1 MKYILLF
8 FFLFFTIWINS
19 SPVFSQMISN
29 GNFSYEI
36 SVPSSGSYQ
45 ASVRASKVTP
55 SPVNPVSPLASQF
68 PLFGLENLPLGFT
81 IEGINFDENAANTGY
96 YQIPPDPIGAAG
108 PDHLVSVVNSTIE
121 WFTKAGVTENSQ
133 SLQSFFSPVSPLTL
147 TFDPKVIYDQY
158 TDRFVVVTL
167 EQVEAGTNPNPGNIS
182 RILLAVSDD
191 SDPNGTWYFHAI
203 NAKTVISSVER
214 WADYPGFAVDEEAIY
229 VTTNMFAFAGAST
242 TTSAVR
248 LWIINKG
255 LGSGGFYDGGT
266 ASVNVYNP
274 YAGGGTATTTQPTHI
289 FGSNFPSS
297 VGTFL
302 VSYSGL
308 TSGGNEFVQV
318 VRVDNPLGSPTFSPQ
333 YVNIGNIEGPSFPA
347 LPDAPQSGTAI
358 GIEVNDRRALHA
370 VWRDTMLYLV
380 AEILPNSGPDA
391 SQTTAHWWKLNTSN
405 LNSISLNDQ
414 GNVGGEDIATGTY
427 TFFPSIAV
435 DSTGNM
441 AIGFSASASTIYPGA
456 YYTGRLST
464 DPPGTVQGSE
474 VVRAGLDY
482 YIRTFGTPG
491 FDRNRWGDYSGIS
504 VDPADGLTFWV
515 YNEYALTRGTAF
527 GGEDGRWGTAFG
539 SFAFTV
545 SANIKAILE
554 GPFNGTSMLTS
565 LQDNGDL
572 PLTQPYNT
580 SPWNYGGAESV
591 TNIPPNIVDWVLVE
605 LRTGTSASTSIKT
618 RAAFLKDD
626 GSIVDLDGISQ
637 VKFVGV
643 VADDYYLVVRHR
655 NHLPIMSAT
664 AQSLSYTSSLF
675 DFTSDINNAYGL
687 NSMAPLQGGL
697 FGLWGGDADAS
708 GLIDGNDR
716 TITWDNRNF
725 NGYQNSDCVLSGT
738 VDANDRSLVWN
749 NRNQITNVP

>member
-8 FFLFFTIWINS
+8 FFLFFTIWDNPL
-19 SPVFSQMISN
+19 PVYSQMISD
-29 GNFSYEI
+29 GGFSYEKA
-36 SVPSSGSYQ
+36 VPSSGSYQ
-45 ASVRASKVTP
+45 AVVSASA
-55 SPVNPVSPLASQF
+55 VSPF
-68 PLFGLENLPLGFT
+68 PVIQTPPYQNKFPFFGLESLPLGST
-81 IEGINFDENAANTGY
+81 IEGINFNEDAVNTGF

-108 PDHLVSVVNSTIE
+108 PGHLVSVVNSTIE

-133 SLQSFFSPVSPLTL
+133 SLQDFFSPLFPTTL

-158 TDRFVVVTL
+158 VGRFVVVSL
-167 EQVEAGTNPNPGNIS
+167 ERVEVGTNPNPGNIS
-182 RILLAVSDD
+182 RILLAVTDD

-203 NAKTVISSVER
+203 NAKTVISSAEC

-229 VTTNMFAFAGAST
+229 VTANMFAFSPRNISG
-242 TTSAVR
+242 AVR

-266 ASVNVYNP
+266 TSVNVYNP
-274 YAGGGTATTTQPTHI
+274 YGGGGTAITTQPTHI
-289 FGSNFPSS
+289 FGTNLPSTI
-297 VGTFL
+297 GTFL

-308 TSGGNEFVQV
+308 NDGTNEYVQIV
-318 VRVDNPLGSPTFSPQ
+318 QVDNPLTSPTFSQQ
-333 YVNIGNIEGPSFPA
+333 YVNVGNIDETTSG

-380 AEILPNSGPDA
+380 AEILPNAGPDA

-405 LNSISLNDQ
+405 LNLISLADQ

-435 DSTGNM
+435 DSMGNM

-456 YYTGRLST
+456 YYTGRLSN

-474 VVRAGLDY
+474 VLRAGLDY

-491 FDRNRWGDYSGIS
+491 VDRNRWGDYSGIS

-515 YNEYALTRGTAF
+515 FNEYALTRGTAF

-565 LQDNGDL
+565 LQDNGNL

-580 SPWNYGGAESV
+580 SPWNYDGGESV
-591 TNIPPNIVDWVLVE
+591 TNIPSNIVDWVLVE
-605 LRTGTSASTSIKT
+605 LRTGTAASTRVKT
-618 RAAFLKDD
+618 RAAFLKND

-655 NHLPIMSAT
+655 NHLPIMSAS
-664 AQSLSYTSSLF
+664 AQSFSYTSSLF

-716 TITWDNRNF
+716 TITWGNRNIS
-725 NGYQNSDCVLSGT
+725 GYQNSDCVLSGT

>member
-8 FFLFFTIWINS
+8 FFLFFTFWINP
-19 SPVFSQMISN
+19 SPVFSQMISD
-29 GNFSYEI
+29 GNFSYEM

-45 ASVRASKVTP
+45 AAIRASAVSP
-55 SPVNPVSPLASQF
+55 SPVIQSPPYQNKF
-68 PLFGLENLPLGFT
+68 PFYGLESLPLGFT
-81 IEGINFDENAANTGY
+81 IEGINFNEDAANTGY

-133 SLQSFFSPVSPLTL
+133 SLQSFFDSLSPTTL

-158 TDRFVVVTL
+158 AGRFLVVTL

-203 NAKTVISSVER
+203 NAKTVISSWEC

-229 VTTNMFAFAGAST
+229 VTANMFAFFPRNIS
-242 TTSAVR
+242 SAVR

-266 ASVNVYNP
+266 TSVNVYNP
-274 YAGGGTATTTQPTHI
+274 YASAGIATTTQPTHI
-289 FGSNFPSS
+289 FGSNLSS
-297 VGTFL
+297 VVGTFL

-308 TSGGNEFVQV
+308 SDGTNEYIQV
-318 VRVDNPLGSPTFSPQ
+318 VRVDNPLSAPTFSQQ
-333 YVNIGNIEGPSFPA
+333 YINVGNIDETSSG

-370 VWRDTMLYLV
+370 VWRDTMLYIV

-405 LNSISLNDQ
+405 LSSISLADQ
-414 GNVGGEDIATGTY
+414 GNIGGEDIATGTY

-435 DSTGNM
+435 DDEGNM

-456 YYTGRLST
+456 YYTGRLSN

-474 VVRAGLDY
+474 VLRTGLDY

-491 FDRNRWGDYSGIS
+491 VDRNRWGDYSSIS
-504 VDPADGLTFWV
+504 VDPADGLTFWIF
-515 YNEYALTRGTAF
+515 NEYALTRGTAF

-539 SFAFTV
+539 SFAFMV
-545 SANIKAILE
+545 SANIRVFLE
-554 GPFNGTSMLTS
+554 GPFNGSSMLTS
-565 LQDNGDL
+565 LLNNGDL

-580 SPWNYGGAESV
+580 SPWNYNGGESV
-591 TNIPPNIVDWVLVE
+591 INIPSNVVDWVLVE

-618 RAAFLKDD
+618 RAAFLKND

-664 AQSLSYTSSLF
+664 AQPLSYTSSLF

-716 TITWDNRNF
+716 TITWDNRNIS
-725 NGYQNSDCVLSGT
+725 GYQNSDCVLSGT